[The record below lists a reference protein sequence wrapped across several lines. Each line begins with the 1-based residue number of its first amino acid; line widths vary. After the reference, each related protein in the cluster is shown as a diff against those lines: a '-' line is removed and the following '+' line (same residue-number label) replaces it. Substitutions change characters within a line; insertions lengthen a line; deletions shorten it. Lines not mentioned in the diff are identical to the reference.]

1 MNWLDFTII
10 IGAIVATGMGFF
22 WGLIRQVV
30 SIFGL
35 FVSIWLAAHFY
46 TVGANIVSPFIQ
58 DTLARNAAGFLL
70 IALGVSLAIGI
81 AASAAQLA
89 ANLLFFGLVDHIL
102 GAVLGL
108 FQFLLVTEVVLV
120 GGTVFPTPFL
130 HDAIAGSKIA
140 GIMIQ
145 GFSFIVGLFPP
156 ELQAIW
162 NNRPQ

>member
-10 IGAIVATGMGFF
+10 IGAIVSTAAGFF

-35 FVSIWLAAHFY
+35 GLSIWLATNY
-46 TVGANIVSPFIQ
+46 YGVGANIVSPFFQ
-58 DTLARNAAGFLL
+58 DQTARNAAGFLL
-70 IALGVSLAIGI
+70 IALGVSLVIGI

-108 FQFLLVTEVVLV
+108 LQFILVVEVVLV
-120 GGTVFPTPFL
+120 AGTFFPTPFL
-130 HDAIAGSKIA
+130 HDAVVGSKIA
-140 GIMIQ
+140 PIIIDT
-145 GFSFIVGLFPP
+145 FSFILKLAPGAWL
-156 ELQAIW
+156 EQL
-162 NNRPQ
+162 NSRPR